1 MAQVFLIAFSLL
13 VLNSVILLNFA
24 KCVDGREELEKAALL
39 CLRMIEIALEKQ
51 EQFIDMFR
59 SVPQQSS
66 VLVSP
71 LEDLLLSVNPQSGAP
86 DYLLK
91 IMK

>member
-1 MAQVFLIAFSLL
+1 
-13 VLNSVILLNFA
+13 
-24 KCVDGREELEKAALL
+24 
-39 CLRMIEIALEKQ
+39 
-51 EQFIDMFR
+51 
-59 SVPQQSS
+59 

-71 LEDLLLSVNPQSGAP
+71 LEDLLLSVNPQSSNS

>member
-1 MAQVFLIAFSLL
+1 MLTVYIYA
-13 VLNSVILLNFA
+13 
-24 KCVDGREELEKAALL
+24 DGREELEKAALL

-51 EQFIDMFR
+51 EQFVDMFR
-59 SVPQQSS
+59 SVSVQQSA
-66 VLVSP
+66 VMVSP
-71 LEDLLLSVNPQSGAP
+71 LEDLLLSVNPQSSAP

>member
-1 MAQVFLIAFSLL
+1 MAHCVQFIGIYIS
-13 VLNSVILLNFA
+13 SVISFNFA
-24 KCVDGREELEKAALL
+24 NCVDGREDLEKAALL

-51 EQFIDMFR
+51 EQFVGMFR

-71 LEDLLLSVNPQSGAP
+71 LEDLLLSVNPRSSAP

>member
-1 MAQVFLIAFSLL
+1 M
-13 VLNSVILLNFA
+13 ILLNFVN
-24 KCVDGREELEKAALL
+24 CVDGRKELERAALL

-51 EQFIDMFR
+51 EQFVEMFR
-59 SVPQQSS
+59 SVPQQSA

-71 LEDLLLSVNPQSGAP
+71 LEDLLLSVNPQSSNS

>member
-1 MAQVFLIAFSLL
+1 
-13 VLNSVILLNFA
+13 
-24 KCVDGREELEKAALL
+24 
-39 CLRMIEIALEKQ
+39 MIEIALEKQ
-51 EQFIDMFR
+51 EQFVDMFR
-59 SVPQQSS
+59 SVPQQSA

-71 LEDLLLSVNPQSGAP
+71 LEDLLLSVNPQSSNP

>member
-1 MAQVFLIAFSLL
+1 MYNSLL
-13 VLNSVILLNFA
+13 VLKCVPINFA
-24 KCVDGREELEKAALL
+24 NFIDGREELEKAALL

-51 EQFIDMFR
+51 EQFVDMLR
-59 SVPQQSS
+59 SVQQQSA
-66 VLVSP
+66 VMVSP
-71 LEDLLLSVNPQSGAP
+71 LEDLLLSVNPRSSAP

>member
-1 MAQVFLIAFSLL
+1 M
-13 VLNSVILLNFA
+13 ILLKFGN
-24 KCVDGREELEKAALL
+24 CVDGREELEKAALL
-39 CLRMIEIALEKQ
+39 CLRMIEVTLEKQ
-51 EQFIDMFR
+51 EQFVDMFR
-59 SVPQQSS
+59 SVPQQSA

-71 LEDLLLSVNPQSGAP
+71 LEDLLLSVNPQSSAP

>member
-1 MAQVFLIAFSLL
+1 M
-13 VLNSVILLNFA
+13 ILLHFA
-24 KCVDGREELEKAALL
+24 NRLDGREELEKAALL
-39 CLRMIEIALEKQ
+39 CLRMIEVALEKQ
-51 EQFIDMFR
+51 EQFVDMFR
-59 SVPQQSS
+59 SVPQQSA

-71 LEDLLLSVNPQSGAP
+71 LEDLLLSVNPQSSAP

>member
-1 MAQVFLIAFSLL
+1 MWSNLL
-13 VLNSVILLNFA
+13 KFGN
-24 KCVDGREELEKAALL
+24 CVDGREEQEKAALL
-39 CLRMIEIALEKQ
+39 CLRMIEVALEKQ
-51 EQFIDMFR
+51 EQFVDMFR
-59 SVPQQSS
+59 SVPQQSA

-71 LEDLLLSVNPQSGAP
+71 LEDLLLSVNPQSSAP

>member
-1 MAQVFLIAFSLL
+1 MLF
-13 VLNSVILLNFA
+13 NFA
-24 KCVDGREELEKAALL
+24 NHIDGREDLEKATLL

-51 EQFIDMFR
+51 EQFVDMLR

-71 LEDLLLSVNPQSGAP
+71 LEDLLLSVNPRSSAP

>member
-1 MAQVFLIAFSLL
+1 
-13 VLNSVILLNFA
+13 
-24 KCVDGREELEKAALL
+24 
-39 CLRMIEIALEKQ
+39 
-51 EQFIDMFR
+51 MFR